1 MLRRGAVQVMFIA
14 SKACFKLSTYDRCL
28 ESTAHLADSVVI
40 NRWSILAEYT
50 KGLRS
55 FNADI

>member
-14 SKACFKLSTYDRCL
+14 SKACFMSSTYDRCL
-28 ESTAHLADSVVI
+28 ESTAHLADSVVMS
-40 NRWSILAEYT
+40 WSILAEYT

-55 FNADI
+55 FNVEI